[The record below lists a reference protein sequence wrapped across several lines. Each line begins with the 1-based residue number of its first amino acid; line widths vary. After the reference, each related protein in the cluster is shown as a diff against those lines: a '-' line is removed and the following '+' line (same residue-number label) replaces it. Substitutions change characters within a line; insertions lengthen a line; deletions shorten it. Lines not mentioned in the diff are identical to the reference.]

1 MRVWEKLKDDIDL
14 WTISI
19 LYNFF
24 KGIEKKKVIEYF
36 DNFLYFFIKVALKLF
51 KNNLLINGLRV
62 LVNWILQILQYK
74 SYKMVWQWM

>member
-24 KGIEKKKVIEYF
+24 KGIEKKSNWIF
-36 DNFLYFFIKVALKLF
+36 WQFFIFFIKVVLKLF
-51 KNNLLINGLRV
+51 QNNLLINGLRV
-62 LVNWILQILQYK
+62 FVNWILQILQYK
-74 SYKMVWQWM
+74 SYKMVWQLM